1 MTTATLNRVI
11 RDPRSGEIHLP
22 SEKVALSSNRCSRI
36 FSRRASLVATILAAS
51 AVIFAE
57 PVFAQVSGGSHPD
70 DPEPS
75 GSPIISNPSPTNSGD
90 ASNYSFDD
98 PRWVALP
105 SYDDPYES
113 YSLRLLNRNA
123 LHPAATPRL
132 PAENLPGSTFGL
144 QPPVGLVD
152 PFGLSPV
159 NPATVP
165 ELMLPDTMGRPA
177 DALETPVR

>member
-1 MTTATLNRVI
+1 MKTT
-11 RDPRSGEIHLP
+11 S
-22 SEKVALSSNRCSRI
+22 LSSNGCSRI

-57 PVFAQVSGGSHPD
+57 PVFAQVPSGSHP

-75 GSPIISNPSPTNSGD
+75 GSTIISNPSPTNSGE

-113 YSLRLLNRNA
+113 YSLRLLNR
-123 LHPAATPRL
+123 
-132 PAENLPGSTFGL
+132 
-144 QPPVGLVD
+144 
-152 PFGLSPV
+152 
-159 NPATVP
+159 
-165 ELMLPDTMGRPA
+165 
-177 DALETPVR
+177 DAL